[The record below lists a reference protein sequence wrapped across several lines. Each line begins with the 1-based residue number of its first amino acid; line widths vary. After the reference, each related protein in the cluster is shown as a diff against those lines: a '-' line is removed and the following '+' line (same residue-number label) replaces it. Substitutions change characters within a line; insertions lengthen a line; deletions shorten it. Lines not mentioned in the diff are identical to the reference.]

1 MSLFRESTVSFV
13 SLIIA
18 NVCYLIIGV
27 MIARV
32 LGPEGKG
39 AWAIIL
45 MIMDY
50 LALLSNLGLD
60 AASVYYL
67 GQGNHSKGQI
77 LSVMVYAT
85 MGLGLISLFIFT
97 PIMWM
102 WGDAIFTREEFD
114 LGLSVGAVFI
124 VPLVLGLR
132 LISAY
137 FQGCLKIVKYNL
149 LILIQLVFQII
160 SLYLCL
166 MVLNWQIW
174 GIFCSYVASLF
185 VAIGTGVIFV
195 FAEGVR
201 IEFHPSLALAKKMFR
216 YGFKGYIGNLI
227 QFVNYKADLFLVN
240 LLLGLSATG
249 IYSIAV
255 NLAGLCWFISYAMAT
270 SLFPRASASGKS
282 SASLI
287 TRTAL
292 ICLLLTAVSAGMLAL
307 VCQPVI
313 RLLYGNEFLP
323 AATAIYFLL
332 PGVVIFVYTRIL
344 ATYFSGNG
352 RPLINS
358 VISLASLAVSI
369 PLNLILIPRLGLTG
383 AALAITLAYTVS
395 SLFSYVI
402 FKYYPLDRGVGFWLQ
417 RIFSNQTANLLH
429 IGQKF
434 FDRELR

>member
-18 NVCYLIIGV
+18 NICYLVIGV
-27 MIARV
+27 MIARA

-45 MIMDY
+45 MIIDY

-67 GQGNHSKGQI
+67 GQGNHSRGQI
-77 LSVMVYAT
+77 LSVIIYAT
-85 MGLGLISLFIFT
+85 IGLGLIALFIFT
-97 PIMWM
+97 PIIWL
-102 WGDAIFTREEFD
+102 WGDAIFAKGEFD
-114 LGLSVGAVFI
+114 AGLSIGAVLI

-132 LISAY
+132 LISSY

-149 LILIQLVFQII
+149 LILIQLFFQII

-166 MVLNWQIW
+166 VILKWQIW
-174 GIFCSYVASLF
+174 GIFISYVASLLI
-185 VAIGTGVIFV
+185 AIGMGVIFLFV
-195 FAEGVR
+195 EGIG
-201 IEFHPSLALAKKMFR
+201 IEFHNSLALAKKMLH

-227 QFVNYKADLFLVN
+227 QFVNYKVDLFLVN

-255 NLAGLCWFISYAMAT
+255 NLASLCWFVSYAMAT

-282 SASLI
+282 SAELI
-287 TRTAL
+287 NRSAS
-292 ICLLLTAVSAGMLAL
+292 ICLLLTGVSAGMLAL
-307 VCQPVI
+307 ICKPAI
-313 RLLYGNEFLP
+313 RLLYGEQFLL
-323 AATAIYFLL
+323 AAKAIYVLL

-358 VISLASLAVSI
+358 AISLASLAVSI
-369 PLNLILIPRLGLTG
+369 PLNLILIPRLGLPG
-383 AALAITLAYTVS
+383 AALAITLAYIVS
-395 SLFSYVI
+395 SGLSYLLFKFYPIDHSFEVLFHKI
-402 FKYYPLDRGVGFWLQ
+402 FRLKKAIEIQP
-417 RIFSNQTANLLH
+417 
-429 IGQKF
+429 
-434 FDRELR
+434 